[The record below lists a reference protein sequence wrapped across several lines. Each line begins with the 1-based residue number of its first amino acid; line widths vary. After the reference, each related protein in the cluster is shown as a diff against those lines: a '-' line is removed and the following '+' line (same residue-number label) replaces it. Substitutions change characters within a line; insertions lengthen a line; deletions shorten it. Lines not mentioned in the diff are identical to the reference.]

1 MYRINRR
8 TTPTKEEKVAQ
19 KIGTLLSDFSLDLE
33 AVGYHL
39 AHSIPYVPY
48 SRAVEVLES
57 AGYNKEVREYYE
69 QGRYYDDRLF

>member
-1 MYRINRR
+1 MYRMSRR
-8 TTPTKEEKVAQ
+8 ITPTKEEKVAQ

-33 AVGYHL
+33 SVGYHL

-57 AGYNKEVREYYE
+57 AEYNKESRQNYE